1 MKPVEVSLE
10 QVLLARENRAG
21 RQQRLLAQ
29 YGLPLV
35 SFTMNM
41 AGPVKDTPLSRFAF
55 QAGVAALTKHLG
67 GPVSCCLTEAVTGCE
82 ALLVYDRPA
91 QALKDVCMELESTEV
106 GRLYDLDVLDAAGE
120 KLSRPEMRRCLVCG
134 GPVAVCSRSRAHGLK
149 AICTET
155 TRRLAEFACTTLGN
169 LAADALREEAAL
181 SAVSSAVESIP
192 EESSQGAVDFA
203 VSYCEEPQP
212 ITEEEAAATLESLRD
227 TFPEGAY
234 WNHVGVEDWDEF
246 TVTDSP
252 CQHDLYWDTYCNTY
266 TGGIQELFPQ
276 FEPMEQCLGFAALLS
291 DLVFGE
297 DAPVSTFTDYT
308 QLRVGD
314 NIRLELTEHSMVVL
328 TVDGEGITVVEC
340 NSDYEHCRISWDRF
354 LSWDDL
360 AATSYEMEC
369 ITRYEE

>member
-1 MKPVEVSLE
+1 MGAVCL
-10 QVLLARENRAG
+10 LLAAS
-21 RQQRLLAQ
+21 LALGVMELGTGGSAASIQ
-29 YGLPLV
+29 EAASVESAQGEEE
-35 SFTMNM
+35 SETE
-41 AGPVKDTPLSRFAF
+41 
-55 QAGVAALTKHLG
+55 AGV
-67 GPVSCCLTEAVTGCE
+67 S
-82 ALLVYDRPA
+82 
-91 QALKDVCMELESTEV
+91 QA
-106 GRLYDLDVLDAAGE
+106 
-120 KLSRPEMRRCLVCG
+120 
-134 GPVAVCSRSRAHGLK
+134 
-149 AICTET
+149 
-155 TRRLAEFACTTLGN
+155 
-169 LAADALREEAAL
+169 ALREEAAL
-181 SAVSSAVESIP
+181 SAVSSAVESAP

-203 VSYCEEPQP
+203 VSYYEEPQP

-227 TFPEGAY
+227 TFPEGSY

-252 CQHDLYWDTYCNTY
+252 CQHDLYWDAYCNTY

>member
-1 MKPVEVSLE
+1 MMFRIRRPKRPVVHSRHGWPNRSWHIPALMG
-10 QVLLARENRAG
+10 VACLLLAASLALGVMELGTGDSAASA
-21 RQQRLLAQ
+21 QEAALLESAQ
-29 YGLPLV
+29 GEEE
-35 SFTMNM
+35 SETE
-41 AGPVKDTPLSRFAF
+41 
-55 QAGVAALTKHLG
+55 AGV
-67 GPVSCCLTEAVTGCE
+67 S
-82 ALLVYDRPA
+82 
-91 QALKDVCMELESTEV
+91 QA
-106 GRLYDLDVLDAAGE
+106 
-120 KLSRPEMRRCLVCG
+120 
-134 GPVAVCSRSRAHGLK
+134 
-149 AICTET
+149 
-155 TRRLAEFACTTLGN
+155 
-169 LAADALREEAAL
+169 ALREEAAL
-181 SAVSSAVESIP
+181 SAVSSAVESAP
-192 EESSQGAVDFA
+192 EESSQEAMDFA
-203 VSYCEEPQP
+203 FSYYEEPQL

-252 CQHDLYWDTYCNTY
+252 CQHDLYWDAYCNTY

-297 DAPVSTFTDYT
+297 DAPVSAFTDYT

>member
-1 MKPVEVSLE
+1 MMFRLRRPKRPVVHSRHGWPNRSWHIPALMGA
-10 QVLLARENRAG
+10 VCLLLAAS
-21 RQQRLLAQ
+21 LALGVMELGTGGSAASIQ
-29 YGLPLV
+29 EAASVESAQGEEE
-35 SFTMNM
+35 SETE
-41 AGPVKDTPLSRFAF
+41 
-55 QAGVAALTKHLG
+55 AGV
-67 GPVSCCLTEAVTGCE
+67 S
-82 ALLVYDRPA
+82 
-91 QALKDVCMELESTEV
+91 QA
-106 GRLYDLDVLDAAGE
+106 
-120 KLSRPEMRRCLVCG
+120 
-134 GPVAVCSRSRAHGLK
+134 
-149 AICTET
+149 
-155 TRRLAEFACTTLGN
+155 
-169 LAADALREEAAL
+169 ALREEAAL

-252 CQHDLYWDTYCNTY
+252 CQHDLYWDAYCNTY

-314 NIRLELTEHSMVVL
+314 HIRLELTEHSMTVL
-328 TVDGEGITVVEC
+328 TVAEEGITVVEC
-340 NSDYEHCRISWDRF
+340 NRDYEHCLISWDRF
-354 LSWDDL
+354 LSWEEL
-360 AATSYEMEC
+360 AAYSYEMEC
-369 ITRYEE
+369 ITRYEP

>member
-1 MKPVEVSLE
+1 MGAVCL
-10 QVLLARENRAG
+10 LLAASLALGVMELGTGDSAASA
-21 RQQRLLAQ
+21 QEAALLESAQ
-29 YGLPLV
+29 EEE
-35 SFTMNM
+35 SETE
-41 AGPVKDTPLSRFAF
+41 
-55 QAGVAALTKHLG
+55 AGV
-67 GPVSCCLTEAVTGCE
+67 S
-82 ALLVYDRPA
+82 
-91 QALKDVCMELESTEV
+91 QA
-106 GRLYDLDVLDAAGE
+106 
-120 KLSRPEMRRCLVCG
+120 
-134 GPVAVCSRSRAHGLK
+134 
-149 AICTET
+149 
-155 TRRLAEFACTTLGN
+155 
-169 LAADALREEAAL
+169 ALREEAAL
-181 SAVSSAVESIP
+181 SEASSAVESAP

-203 VSYCEEPQP
+203 VSYYEEPQP

-252 CQHDLYWDTYCNTY
+252 CQHDLYWDAYCNTY

>member
-1 MKPVEVSLE
+1 MFRIRRPKRPVVHFRRVWPNRSWHIPAAMGAVCL
-10 QVLLARENRAG
+10 LLAAS
-21 RQQRLLAQ
+21 LALGVMELGTGGSAASIQ
-29 YGLPLV
+29 EAASVESAQGEEE
-35 SFTMNM
+35 SETE
-41 AGPVKDTPLSRFAF
+41 
-55 QAGVAALTKHLG
+55 AGV
-67 GPVSCCLTEAVTGCE
+67 S
-82 ALLVYDRPA
+82 
-91 QALKDVCMELESTEV
+91 QA
-106 GRLYDLDVLDAAGE
+106 
-120 KLSRPEMRRCLVCG
+120 
-134 GPVAVCSRSRAHGLK
+134 
-149 AICTET
+149 
-155 TRRLAEFACTTLGN
+155 
-169 LAADALREEAAL
+169 ALREEAAL
-181 SAVSSAVESIP
+181 SAVSSAVESVP

-227 TFPEGAY
+227 TFPEGSY

-252 CQHDLYWDTYCNTY
+252 CQHDLYWDAYCNTY

-314 NIRLELTEHSMVVL
+314 HIRLELTEHSMVVL

>member
-1 MKPVEVSLE
+1 MMFRIRRPKRPVVHSRHGWPNRSWHIPAAMGAVCL
-10 QVLLARENRAG
+10 LLAASLALGVMELGTGDSAASA
-21 RQQRLLAQ
+21 QEAALLESAQ
-29 YGLPLV
+29 EEE
-35 SFTMNM
+35 SETE
-41 AGPVKDTPLSRFAF
+41 
-55 QAGVAALTKHLG
+55 AGV
-67 GPVSCCLTEAVTGCE
+67 S
-82 ALLVYDRPA
+82 
-91 QALKDVCMELESTEV
+91 QA
-106 GRLYDLDVLDAAGE
+106 
-120 KLSRPEMRRCLVCG
+120 
-134 GPVAVCSRSRAHGLK
+134 
-149 AICTET
+149 
-155 TRRLAEFACTTLGN
+155 
-169 LAADALREEAAL
+169 ALREEAAL
-181 SAVSSAVESIP
+181 SEASSAVESAP
-192 EESSQGAVDFA
+192 EESYQEAMDFA
-203 VSYCEEPQP
+203 VSYYEEPQP

-227 TFPEGAY
+227 TFPEGSY

-252 CQHDLYWDTYCNTY
+252 CQHDLYWDAYCNTY

-369 ITRYEE
+369 ITRYDA

>member
-1 MKPVEVSLE
+1 MFRLRRTKRPVVHSRYGWPNRSWHIPALMGA
-10 QVLLARENRAG
+10 VCLLLAAS
-21 RQQRLLAQ
+21 LALGVMELGTGGSAASIQ
-29 YGLPLV
+29 EAASVESAQGEEE
-35 SFTMNM
+35 SETE
-41 AGPVKDTPLSRFAF
+41 
-55 QAGVAALTKHLG
+55 AGV
-67 GPVSCCLTEAVTGCE
+67 S
-82 ALLVYDRPA
+82 
-91 QALKDVCMELESTEV
+91 QA
-106 GRLYDLDVLDAAGE
+106 
-120 KLSRPEMRRCLVCG
+120 
-134 GPVAVCSRSRAHGLK
+134 
-149 AICTET
+149 
-155 TRRLAEFACTTLGN
+155 
-169 LAADALREEAAL
+169 ALREEAAL
-181 SAVSSAVESIP
+181 SEASSAVESAP
-192 EESSQGAVDFA
+192 EESYQGAVDFA
-203 VSYCEEPQP
+203 VSYYEEPQP

-227 TFPEGAY
+227 TFPEGSY

-252 CQHDLYWDTYCNTY
+252 CQHDLYWDAYCNTY

-297 DAPVSTFTDYT
+297 DAPVSTFADYT

>member
-1 MKPVEVSLE
+1 MMFRIRRPKRPVVHSRHGWPNRSWHIPAAMGAVCL
-10 QVLLARENRAG
+10 LLAAS
-21 RQQRLLAQ
+21 LALGVMELGTGDSAASAQ
-29 YGLPLV
+29 EAASVESAQGEEE
-35 SFTMNM
+35 SETE
-41 AGPVKDTPLSRFAF
+41 
-55 QAGVAALTKHLG
+55 AGV
-67 GPVSCCLTEAVTGCE
+67 S
-82 ALLVYDRPA
+82 
-91 QALKDVCMELESTEV
+91 QA
-106 GRLYDLDVLDAAGE
+106 
-120 KLSRPEMRRCLVCG
+120 
-134 GPVAVCSRSRAHGLK
+134 
-149 AICTET
+149 
-155 TRRLAEFACTTLGN
+155 
-169 LAADALREEAAL
+169 ALREEEAL
-181 SAVSSAVESIP
+181 SEASSAVESAP

-203 VSYCEEPQP
+203 VSYYEEPQL

-252 CQHDLYWDTYCNTY
+252 CQHDLYWDAYCNTY

-297 DAPVSTFTDYT
+297 DAPVSTFADYT

>member
-1 MKPVEVSLE
+1 MFRLRRTKRPVVHSRYGWPNRSWHIPALMGA
-10 QVLLARENRAG
+10 VCLLLAAS
-21 RQQRLLAQ
+21 LALGVMELGTGGSAASIQ
-29 YGLPLV
+29 EAASVESAQGEEE
-35 SFTMNM
+35 SETE
-41 AGPVKDTPLSRFAF
+41 
-55 QAGVAALTKHLG
+55 AGV
-67 GPVSCCLTEAVTGCE
+67 S
-82 ALLVYDRPA
+82 
-91 QALKDVCMELESTEV
+91 QA
-106 GRLYDLDVLDAAGE
+106 
-120 KLSRPEMRRCLVCG
+120 
-134 GPVAVCSRSRAHGLK
+134 
-149 AICTET
+149 
-155 TRRLAEFACTTLGN
+155 
-169 LAADALREEAAL
+169 ALREEAAL
-181 SAVSSAVESIP
+181 SEASSAVESAP

-252 CQHDLYWDTYCNTY
+252 CQHDLYWDAYCNTY

-340 NSDYEHCRISWDRF
+340 NSGYEHCRISWDRF

-369 ITRYEE
+369 IARYEE

>member
-1 MKPVEVSLE
+1 MS
-10 QVLLARENRAG
+10 
-21 RQQRLLAQ
+21 
-29 YGLPLV
+29 
-35 SFTMNM
+35 
-41 AGPVKDTPLSRFAF
+41 
-55 QAGVAALTKHLG
+55 QA
-67 GPVSCCLTEAVTGCE
+67 
-82 ALLVYDRPA
+82 
-91 QALKDVCMELESTEV
+91 
-106 GRLYDLDVLDAAGE
+106 
-120 KLSRPEMRRCLVCG
+120 
-134 GPVAVCSRSRAHGLK
+134 
-149 AICTET
+149 
-155 TRRLAEFACTTLGN
+155 
-169 LAADALREEAAL
+169 ALREEAEL
-181 SAVSSAVESIP
+181 SEASSAVESAP

-203 VSYCEEPQP
+203 VSYYEEPQP

-252 CQHDLYWDTYCNTY
+252 CQHDLYWDAYCNTY

-328 TVDGEGITVVEC
+328 TVDGEGITWW
-340 NSDYEHCRISWDRF
+340 SATAITST
-354 LSWDDL
+354 
-360 AATSYEMEC
+360 AASAGAGSSAGMTWPPPA
-369 ITRYEE
+369 TRWSASPATRSKPGKAWKNFSQGVSPRGPGPSNRWELFCKKPAGLPVS

>member
-1 MKPVEVSLE
+1 MFRLRRTKRPVVHSRYGWPNRSWHIPALMGA
-10 QVLLARENRAG
+10 VCLLLAAS
-21 RQQRLLAQ
+21 LALGVMELGTGGSAASIQ
-29 YGLPLV
+29 EAASVESAQGEEE
-35 SFTMNM
+35 SETE
-41 AGPVKDTPLSRFAF
+41 
-55 QAGVAALTKHLG
+55 AGV
-67 GPVSCCLTEAVTGCE
+67 S
-82 ALLVYDRPA
+82 
-91 QALKDVCMELESTEV
+91 QA
-106 GRLYDLDVLDAAGE
+106 
-120 KLSRPEMRRCLVCG
+120 
-134 GPVAVCSRSRAHGLK
+134 
-149 AICTET
+149 
-155 TRRLAEFACTTLGN
+155 
-169 LAADALREEAAL
+169 ALREEAAL
-181 SAVSSAVESIP
+181 SEASSAVESAP

-203 VSYCEEPQP
+203 VSYYEEPQP

-227 TFPEGAY
+227 AFPEGAY

-252 CQHDLYWDTYCNTY
+252 CQHDLYWDAYCNTY

-297 DAPVSTFTDYT
+297 DAPVSAFTDYT

-314 NIRLELTEHSMVVL
+314 HIRLELTEHSMVVL

>member
-1 MKPVEVSLE
+1 MFRLWRPKRPVVHSRHGWPNRSWHIPALMGA
-10 QVLLARENRAG
+10 VCLLLAAS
-21 RQQRLLAQ
+21 LALGVMELGTGGSAASIQ
-29 YGLPLV
+29 EAASVESAQGEEE
-35 SFTMNM
+35 SETE
-41 AGPVKDTPLSRFAF
+41 
-55 QAGVAALTKHLG
+55 AGV
-67 GPVSCCLTEAVTGCE
+67 S
-82 ALLVYDRPA
+82 
-91 QALKDVCMELESTEV
+91 QA
-106 GRLYDLDVLDAAGE
+106 
-120 KLSRPEMRRCLVCG
+120 
-134 GPVAVCSRSRAHGLK
+134 
-149 AICTET
+149 
-155 TRRLAEFACTTLGN
+155 
-169 LAADALREEAAL
+169 ALREEAAL
-181 SAVSSAVESIP
+181 SEASSAVESIP

-203 VSYCEEPQP
+203 VSYYEEPQP

-252 CQHDLYWDTYCNTY
+252 CQHDLYWDAYCNTY

-314 NIRLELTEHSMVVL
+314 HIRLELTEHSMTVL
-328 TVDGEGITVVEC
+328 TVVEEGITVVEC
-340 NSDYEHCRISWDRF
+340 NRDYGHCLISWDRF
-354 LSWDDL
+354 LSWEEL

>member
-1 MKPVEVSLE
+1 MMFRLRRTKRPVVHSRHGWPNRSWHIPAAMGVVCL
-10 QVLLARENRAG
+10 LLAASLALGVMELGTGDSAASA
-21 RQQRLLAQ
+21 QEAALLESAQ
-29 YGLPLV
+29 EEE
-35 SFTMNM
+35 SETE
-41 AGPVKDTPLSRFAF
+41 
-55 QAGVAALTKHLG
+55 AGV
-67 GPVSCCLTEAVTGCE
+67 S
-82 ALLVYDRPA
+82 
-91 QALKDVCMELESTEV
+91 QA
-106 GRLYDLDVLDAAGE
+106 
-120 KLSRPEMRRCLVCG
+120 
-134 GPVAVCSRSRAHGLK
+134 
-149 AICTET
+149 
-155 TRRLAEFACTTLGN
+155 
-169 LAADALREEAAL
+169 ALREEAAL
-181 SAVSSAVESIP
+181 SEASSAVESIP

-203 VSYCEEPQP
+203 VSYYEEPQP

-252 CQHDLYWDTYCNTY
+252 CQHDLYWDAYCNTY

-297 DAPVSTFTDYT
+297 DAPVSAFTDYT

>member
-1 MKPVEVSLE
+1 MFRLRRPKRPVVHSRHGWPNRSWHIPALMGA
-10 QVLLARENRAG
+10 VCLLLAAS
-21 RQQRLLAQ
+21 LALGVMELGTGGSAASIQ
-29 YGLPLV
+29 EAASVESAQGEEE
-35 SFTMNM
+35 SETE
-41 AGPVKDTPLSRFAF
+41 
-55 QAGVAALTKHLG
+55 AGV
-67 GPVSCCLTEAVTGCE
+67 S
-82 ALLVYDRPA
+82 
-91 QALKDVCMELESTEV
+91 QA
-106 GRLYDLDVLDAAGE
+106 
-120 KLSRPEMRRCLVCG
+120 
-134 GPVAVCSRSRAHGLK
+134 
-149 AICTET
+149 
-155 TRRLAEFACTTLGN
+155 
-169 LAADALREEAAL
+169 ALREEAAL
-181 SAVSSAVESIP
+181 SEASSAVESVP

-203 VSYCEEPQP
+203 VSYYEEPQP

-252 CQHDLYWDTYCNTY
+252 CQHDLYWDAYCNTY

-314 NIRLELTEHSMVVL
+314 NIRLEYTEHSMVVL
-328 TVDGEGITVVEC
+328 SVGTDGITVVEC
-340 NSDYEHCRISWDRF
+340 NIDYEHCRISWDRF
-354 LSWDDL
+354 LSWDQL
-360 AATSYEMEC
+360 AGYSYEMTC

>member
-1 MKPVEVSLE
+1 MFRLRRPKRPVVHSRHGWPNRSWHIPALMGA
-10 QVLLARENRAG
+10 VCLLLAASLALGVMELGTGDSAASI
-21 RQQRLLAQ
+21 QEAALLESAQ
-29 YGLPLV
+29 GEEE
-35 SFTMNM
+35 SETE
-41 AGPVKDTPLSRFAF
+41 
-55 QAGVAALTKHLG
+55 AGV
-67 GPVSCCLTEAVTGCE
+67 S
-82 ALLVYDRPA
+82 
-91 QALKDVCMELESTEV
+91 QA
-106 GRLYDLDVLDAAGE
+106 
-120 KLSRPEMRRCLVCG
+120 
-134 GPVAVCSRSRAHGLK
+134 
-149 AICTET
+149 
-155 TRRLAEFACTTLGN
+155 
-169 LAADALREEAAL
+169 ALREEAAL
-181 SAVSSAVESIP
+181 SAVSSAVESAP
-192 EESSQGAVDFA
+192 EESSQEAMDFA
-203 VSYCEEPQP
+203 FSYYEEPQP

-227 TFPEGAY
+227 TFPEGSY

-252 CQHDLYWDTYCNTY
+252 CQHDLYWDAYCNTY

-297 DAPVSTFTDYT
+297 DAPVSAFTDYT

>member
-1 MKPVEVSLE
+1 MMFRLRRPKRPVVHSRHGWPNRSWHIPALMGA
-10 QVLLARENRAG
+10 VCLLLAAS
-21 RQQRLLAQ
+21 LALGVMELGTGGSAASIQ
-29 YGLPLV
+29 EAASVESAQGEEE
-35 SFTMNM
+35 SETE
-41 AGPVKDTPLSRFAF
+41 
-55 QAGVAALTKHLG
+55 AGV
-67 GPVSCCLTEAVTGCE
+67 S
-82 ALLVYDRPA
+82 
-91 QALKDVCMELESTEV
+91 QA
-106 GRLYDLDVLDAAGE
+106 
-120 KLSRPEMRRCLVCG
+120 
-134 GPVAVCSRSRAHGLK
+134 
-149 AICTET
+149 
-155 TRRLAEFACTTLGN
+155 
-169 LAADALREEAAL
+169 ALREEAAL

-203 VSYCEEPQP
+203 VSYYEEPQL

-252 CQHDLYWDTYCNTY
+252 CQHDLYWDAYCNSY

-314 NIRLELTEHSMVVL
+314 HIRLELTEHSMTVL
-328 TVDGEGITVVEC
+328 TVVEEGITVVEC
-340 NSDYEHCRISWDRF
+340 NRDYEHCLISWDRF
-354 LSWDDL
+354 LSWEEL
-360 AATSYEMEC
+360 AAYSYEMEC
-369 ITRYEE
+369 ITRYEP

>member
-1 MKPVEVSLE
+1 MFRLRRTKRPVVHSRYGWPNRSWHIPALMGA
-10 QVLLARENRAG
+10 VCLLLAAS
-21 RQQRLLAQ
+21 LALGVMELGTGDSAASIQ
-29 YGLPLV
+29 EAASVESAQGEEE
-35 SFTMNM
+35 SETE
-41 AGPVKDTPLSRFAF
+41 
-55 QAGVAALTKHLG
+55 AGV
-67 GPVSCCLTEAVTGCE
+67 S
-82 ALLVYDRPA
+82 
-91 QALKDVCMELESTEV
+91 QA
-106 GRLYDLDVLDAAGE
+106 
-120 KLSRPEMRRCLVCG
+120 
-134 GPVAVCSRSRAHGLK
+134 
-149 AICTET
+149 
-155 TRRLAEFACTTLGN
+155 
-169 LAADALREEAAL
+169 ALREEAAL
-181 SAVSSAVESIP
+181 SEASSAVESIP

-227 TFPEGAY
+227 TFPEGSY

-252 CQHDLYWDTYCNTY
+252 CQHDLYWDAYCNTY
-266 TGGIQELFPQ
+266 TGEIQELFPQ

>member
-1 MKPVEVSLE
+1 MFRIQRPKRPVVHFRRVWPNRSWHIPALMGISSL
-10 QVLLARENRAG
+10 LLAFC
-21 RQQRLLAQ
+21 
-29 YGLPLV
+29 LV
-35 SFTMNM
+35 LGVMELGTGDSS
-41 AGPVKDTPLSRFAF
+41 APV
-55 QAGVAALTKHLG
+55 QEAAL
-67 GPVSCCLTEAVTGCE
+67 
-82 ALLVYDRPA
+82 
-91 QALKDVCMELESTEV
+91 LESTQEEESETE
-106 GRLYDLDVLDAAGE
+106 AGV
-120 KLSRPEMRRCLVCG
+120 SQ
-134 GPVAVCSRSRAHGLK
+134 A
-149 AICTET
+149 
-155 TRRLAEFACTTLGN
+155 
-169 LAADALREEAAL
+169 ALREEAAL
-181 SAVSSAVESIP
+181 SAASSAVESIP

-252 CQHDLYWDTYCNTY
+252 CQHDLYWDAYCNTY

>member
-1 MKPVEVSLE
+1 MMFRIRRPKRPVVHSRHGWPNRSWHIPAAMGAVCL
-10 QVLLARENRAG
+10 LLAASLALGVMELGTGDSAASA
-21 RQQRLLAQ
+21 QEAALLESAQ
-29 YGLPLV
+29 EEE
-35 SFTMNM
+35 SETE
-41 AGPVKDTPLSRFAF
+41 
-55 QAGVAALTKHLG
+55 AGV
-67 GPVSCCLTEAVTGCE
+67 S
-82 ALLVYDRPA
+82 
-91 QALKDVCMELESTEV
+91 QA
-106 GRLYDLDVLDAAGE
+106 
-120 KLSRPEMRRCLVCG
+120 
-134 GPVAVCSRSRAHGLK
+134 
-149 AICTET
+149 
-155 TRRLAEFACTTLGN
+155 
-169 LAADALREEAAL
+169 ALREEAAL
-181 SAVSSAVESIP
+181 SEASSAVESAP
-192 EESSQGAVDFA
+192 EESYQEAMDFA
-203 VSYCEEPQP
+203 VSYYEEPQP

-227 TFPEGAY
+227 TFPEGSY

-252 CQHDLYWDTYCNTY
+252 CQHDLYWDAYCNTY

>member
-1 MKPVEVSLE
+1 MFRLRRPKRPVVHSRHGWPNRSWHIPALMGA
-10 QVLLARENRAG
+10 VCLLLAASLALGVMELGTGDSAASA
-21 RQQRLLAQ
+21 QEAALLESAQ
-29 YGLPLV
+29 EEE
-35 SFTMNM
+35 SETE
-41 AGPVKDTPLSRFAF
+41 
-55 QAGVAALTKHLG
+55 AGV
-67 GPVSCCLTEAVTGCE
+67 S
-82 ALLVYDRPA
+82 
-91 QALKDVCMELESTEV
+91 QA
-106 GRLYDLDVLDAAGE
+106 
-120 KLSRPEMRRCLVCG
+120 
-134 GPVAVCSRSRAHGLK
+134 
-149 AICTET
+149 
-155 TRRLAEFACTTLGN
+155 
-169 LAADALREEAAL
+169 ALREEAAL
-181 SAVSSAVESIP
+181 SEASSAVESVP

-203 VSYCEEPQP
+203 VSYYEEPQP

-227 TFPEGAY
+227 TFPEGSY

-252 CQHDLYWDTYCNTY
+252 CQHDLYWDAYCNTY